1 MSLRQGALFMWLVCC
16 KYENCVI
23 IFLKLIYLRLIIILY
38 VLKVLGLL
46 NLEGIK

>member
-1 MSLRQGALFMWLVCC
+1 MWSVYC

-23 IFLKLIYLRLIIILY
+23 IFFKLIYLRLIIILY

>member
-1 MSLRQGALFMWLVCC
+1 MSLRQGALFMWLVYC

-23 IFLKLIYLRLIIILY
+23 ILFKLIYLRLIIILY